1 MAVTKSRI
9 ACWFLNLASLAVF
22 AGLLLWSLTD
32 REMMFTLFSKLSY
45 YLVFLLVI
53 VWVIQTV
60 MLLKTLN
67 FSMVGLLKN
76 YWPGFLAALVLTTL
90 VFISV
95 KVGFKTL
102 SDETN
107 LLSVSRSMA
116 ANKTVYNTTMAKFYY
131 DNLNPITNGMENR
144 PFVFPFLVH
153 LLHVF
158 TGFRYQNVFVLNFIV
173 MFLFLSGV
181 YIAVRKFLD
190 PLSGIAAMFLVLS
203 CPVFTTF
210 GTSGGYGLLN
220 CAVFFLVMA
229 AAYHFIKS
237 PSSCSFAFLFATL
250 LVFANIRYES
260 IVLLLILPLLV
271 IRKIKWQFLKDGS
284 WLIFLTPLLCLSF
297 IWQRIPKQAAFE
309 TPEGGAAFSF
319 RALSLNI
326 ESFFKSLV
334 DFNYQAPHAGV
345 LSIASIV
352 IFIFLFVEIARRK
365 IRLSEHGRR
374 FLMVLFVSVLVL
386 NCVYLFYF
394 FGSFTHPSTARF
406 YMILFIL
413 FAFGPVALRIFKPHL
428 ISGAA
433 LLLLSVVCFVFYHPI
448 AVEGRFINTLILNR
462 KTEQCIDFLS
472 KLDNKN
478 ILIIT
483 SRPGQ
488 YVALGYGVIDF
499 AYANQNKDTIL
510 LEQQRHLYPR
520 LIVFQEIEYKTGL
533 PIDYDFLHSDYKL
546 RALYEIQ
553 NTATEF
559 LRISEVISSPP
570 LRK

>member
-1 MAVTKSRI
+1 MAR
-9 ACWFLNLASLAVF
+9 WFLNLASLSVF
-22 AGLLLWSLTD
+22 TGLLLWSLLD
-32 REMMFTLFSKLSY
+32 RQMMFTLFSNLSY
-45 YLVFLLVI
+45 YIVFLLVI
-53 VWVIQTV
+53 VWVVQTAV
-60 MLLKTLN
+60 FLKSLN
-67 FSMVGLLKN
+67 FSLIGLLKN
-76 YWPGFLAALVLTTL
+76 FWPGILIALVLTSL

-116 ANKTVYNTTMAKFYY
+116 ANKTVHNTTMAKFYY
-131 DNLNPITNGMENR
+131 DNLNPIINGMENR
-144 PFVFPFLVH
+144 PFVFPFMVH

-158 TGFRYQNVFVLNFIV
+158 TGFRYQNLFVLNFIV
-173 MFLFLSGV
+173 MFIFLSGV

-203 CPVFTTF
+203 CPVFTVF

-220 CAVFFLVMA
+220 CAVFFLVMTA
-229 AAYHFIKS
+229 VYYFIKS
-237 PSSCSFAFLFATL
+237 PSSCSFMFLFASL

-260 IVLLLILPLLV
+260 IVLLLIVPLLV

-284 WLIFLTPLLCLSF
+284 WLIFLTPLLCLPF

-319 RALSLNI
+319 KALSLNI
-326 ESFFKSLV
+326 ETFFKSIV
-334 DFNYQAPHAGV
+334 DFNYQAPHAGL
-345 LSIASIV
+345 LSVASIV
-352 IFIFLFVEIARRK
+352 VFIFLFVEIARRK
-365 IRLSEHGRR
+365 IWLSEHGRR
-374 FLMVLFVSVLVL
+374 FLVVLFVSALAL

-394 FGSFTHPSTARF
+394 FGSFTHPSTTRF

-413 FAFGPVALRIFKPHL
+413 LASGPVVLRIFKPQVM
-428 ISGAA
+428 SGLT
-433 LLLLSVVCFVFYHPI
+433 LLLLSVVCFVFYHPV
-448 AVEGRFINTLILNR
+448 AVEGRFINSLILNR

-488 YVALGYGVIDF
+488 YVALGYGAIDF
-499 AYANQNKDTIL
+499 DYANNNKDATL
-510 LEQQRHLYPR
+510 FEFQRHLYPR
-520 LIVFQEIEYKTGL
+520 LFVLQEIEYGTGL
-533 PIDYDFLHSDYKL
+533 PIQYDTLHSDYKL
-546 RALYEIQ
+546 KTLYEIQ

-570 LRK
+570 AK